1 MNKKLASC
9 LLGTMITIVPLA
21 SFAAACGDYGVST
34 IEFENG
40 VTQQDR
46 LITVD
51 SEGSLVS
58 INRFWGTTRNF
69 GDFDRKLSPKID
81 VQGDRVFVATDTEV
95 CEISLKTGKLIRA
108 HKHSHGPC
116 GVGIIT
122 ARKVFLNNGRS
133 IAIMD
138 MSNGATLHKL
148 DLMENTKSEEV
159 LADLQPHIQHTR
171 NGDLLYIA
179 RPCTFGIAVVDLKNG
194 KRLQDINIPNM
205 EYTDRLHYSEGQ
217 LFVINYALSYS
228 IRCNE
233 TLSLVDIKTETVK
246 KTFPLGNPVPSFAA
260 SLDINAPTKMVAVNG
275 GGILVSSHR
284 QTLQVDKQGNI
295 IN

>member
-1 MNKKLASC
+1 MNKKIASY
-9 LLGTMITIVPLA
+9 LLGTMFTIVTIA
-21 SFAAACGDYGVST
+21 SIASACGDYGGST
-34 IEFENG
+34 LEFEDG
-40 VTQQDR
+40 VTQQHR

-58 INRFWGTTRNF
+58 INRLWGTIRNY

-138 MSNGATLHKL
+138 MSNGATLQKI

-194 KRLQDINIPNM
+194 KRLQDLNIPNM

-217 LFVINYALSYS
+217 LFVINYGLSYS

-233 TLSLVDIKTETVK
+233 TLSLVDVTNGTIKK
-246 KTFPLGNPVPSFAA
+246 SFPLRAPTANFFAA
-260 SLDINAPTKMVAVNG
+260 RDRNDPMKMVAANDG
-275 GGILVSSHR
+275 GVLVS
-284 QTLQVDKQGNI
+284 TEDDLWQVDNQGNLI
-295 IN
+295 R

>member
-1 MNKKLASC
+1 MF
-9 LLGTMITIVPLA
+9 TIVTIA
-21 SFAAACGDYGVST
+21 SIATACGDYGGST
-34 IEFENG
+34 LEFEDG
-40 VTQQDR
+40 VMQENH
-46 LITVD
+46 LIAVD
-51 SEGSLVS
+51 SQGSLIS
-58 INRFWGTTRNF
+58 INRLWGTTRNY
-69 GDFDRKLSPKID
+69 GDFDRKLSPKLD

-138 MSNGATLHKL
+138 MSNGATIRKI
-148 DLMENTKSEEV
+148 DLMTNAKSEEV
-159 LADLQPHIQHTR
+159 LARMQPHIQHTR

-194 KRLQDINIPNM
+194 KRLQDLNIPNM

-217 LFVINYALSYS
+217 LFVIDYGLSYS

-233 TLSLVDIKTETVK
+233 TLSLVDVKTGTVK
-246 KTFPLGNPVPSFAA
+246 KQFPLGNPAASFAA
-260 SLDINAPTKMVAVNG
+260 SLDINAPIKMVAVNG

-295 IN
+295 IK

>member
-9 LLGTMITIVPLA
+9 LLGTMLTIVTVA
-21 SFAAACGDYGVST
+21 SIAVACGDYGVST
-34 IEFENG
+34 LEFEDG

-46 LITVD
+46 LITVN

-58 INRFWGTTRNF
+58 INRPWGTTRNY
-69 GDFDRKLSPKID
+69 GDFDRKLSPNID

-138 MSNGATLHKL
+138 MSNGATLRKI

-159 LADLQPHIQHTR
+159 LAELQPHIQHTR

-194 KRLQDINIPNM
+194 KRLQDLNIPNM

-233 TLSLVDIKTETVK
+233 TLSLVDVKTGTVK
-246 KTFPLGNPVPSFAA
+246 KAFPLGNPVPSFTA
-260 SLDINAPTKMVAVNG
+260 SLDINAPLKMVPVNG

-295 IN
+295 IK